1 MVKSERDT
9 PKNHT
14 HFQVHPQM
22 SKLDVKQYLE
32 KMYNVSVLDVRTRI
46 VEGKPIYHFSE
57 RYQIGRED
65 DKKFAF
71 VTMGNGET
79 FEFPEMFKD
88 IKLPYQK
95 NEEDYY
101 RMKDEELKIEQKNW
115 DRLSVPPWFR

>member
-1 MVKSERDT
+1 VIACAFSMSFFKFFL
-9 PKNHT
+9 NLY
-14 HFQVHPQM
+14 FQ
-22 SKLDVKQYLE
+22 
-32 KMYNVSVLDVRTRI
+32 
-46 VEGKPIYHFSE
+46 
-57 RYQIGRED
+57 
-65 DKKFAF
+65 
-71 VTMGNGET
+71 GNGET